1 MHGDLEARDLHGAQY
16 VGPGETLTLVKGDS
30 LDYEG
35 WDAALTVTGADAV
48 ATGQQVTFK
57 LGGRPYGVAIG
68 LQALGGGRV
77 ELEKGSI
84 NSNLNDRRVFETLQ
98 VQGRDAAG
106 VVSKMRL
113 AGVDINAGYNGN
125 GQGAFAAR
133 DGGSLHFTD
142 GRIAGGNVGKYFG
155 LFTVDGTDSE
165 IRAIRT
171 AISLT
176 GNAGLGVA
184 AGGKLTLQQMEIATS
199 DGYLN
204 MLITGEGSQASTTA
218 LVLSNARYDI
228 NDGAQAHVVNGTI
241 VNGAQPAFRVSGGN
255 TASSV
260 NVDQGSYSAKGS
272 YLAEI
277 QHDGQFTATD
287 ADFKAS
293 DVQAAFHTSS
303 SSAELTLKKSA
314 IETSG
319 NEGSH
324 GVDILGGVATL
335 ESLRLDTWGNEAHAL
350 RGTQNNET
358 TLSRI
363 SLKDSQVEV
372 HGSGGAALY
381 VAGDKVEATVA
392 ASQMTSLETDAH
404 GFVQVDRAQLDVRDS
419 QIDVQGARGS
429 TYVSRVNTRG
439 NGGNSARIAT
449 SVMRAM
455 KGPALWFLGDQHK
468 LILNESRVLSGE
480 VDGAPG
486 VLMQVDDAILDNQ
499 DTLAAG
505 RITLNARDSELLGD
519 VRVDSAT
526 AEVNL
531 DLTGASTLQGALLSE
546 AGRQVAEL
554 GLMESSTWMVTAH
567 SGLTQLI
574 HRGLL
579 QFAAPATAS
588 DFKRVQVTGN
598 YDIGEGTL
606 EFNTRLEGD
615 DSATDRL
622 LVQGNATGVGSVRVV
637 NAKGAGAATV
647 EGIRLVQV
655 DGESSATLSLL
666 ERVVAGPYEYTLV
679 QGSVSAPDDGDWY
692 LRSSRPPPV
701 KPDDPVQPDEPDKP
715 DEPVKPDEPDQP
727 VKPDS
732 PDDPTPPITPVD
744 PPSPS
749 PPEPLWR
756 PEVAAYQANQWASI
770 SLFSHNLHDRLGE
783 PVYAERQRDGSGGQ
797 AWVRSQR
804 QQHDLRTENR
814 QLASATDATMLQ
826 AGAELTRWQPRDHR
840 LHLGM
845 MAGAAQAQ
853 SHVGSALTGYHAK
866 GSVRGHSFGL
876 YGTWFSRAG
885 TPGGAYLDGWVQHGR
900 FHNQVQSDGL
910 RSVRYTSRSWTA
922 SLEAGYAW
930 NAWTS
935 ARARWMLEP
944 QLQYVY
950 VQHSAD
956 RVREAN
962 GTRIDASAGAGVDR
976 RLGLRMYP
984 QVLDLQ
990 VMRVQPYLAVHREDY
1005 AARRGVRFEGT
1016 AMNGSLPRRID
1027 SMQAGADAELG
1038 GGWTARGFITLRR
1051 GAGHYREVSGQV
1063 GLGYRW

>member
-1 MHGDLEARDLHGAQY
+1 MHGSQY

-30 LDYEG
+30 LDYLG
-35 WDAALTVTGADAV
+35 WGTALTVSGTDAV
-48 ATGQQVTFK
+48 VKGQQATFNI
-57 LGGRPYGVAIG
+57 GGRRFGFAIG
-68 LQALGGGRV
+68 LSALDGGRV

-84 NSNLNDRRVFETLQ
+84 NSNSADNRVYETLL
-98 VQGRDAAG
+98 VQGKDAAG
-106 VVSKMRL
+106 VASKMRL
-113 AGVDINAGYNGN
+113 AGVDINAGDNGN

-133 DGGSLHFTD
+133 SGGSLHFTD
-142 GRIAGGNVGKYFG
+142 GRIAGGKVGDYFG
-155 LFTVDGTDSE
+155 LFSVNGKDSE

-228 NDGAQAHVVNGTI
+228 NDGAQANVVNGTI
-241 VNGAQPAFRVSGGN
+241 VNAAQPAFRVSGGN
-255 TASSV
+255 TVSSV
-260 NVDQGSYSAKGS
+260 SVEKGSYSAKGS
-272 YLAEI
+272 FLAEI

-287 ADFKAS
+287 AHFKAS
-293 DVQAAFHTSS
+293 DVLAAFHTSS
-303 SSAELTLKKSA
+303 SSAELALTKSA

-319 NEGSH
+319 KEGSH

-335 ESLRLDTWGNEAHAL
+335 ESLRVDTRGNEAHAL

-358 TLSRI
+358 TLSQI
-363 SLKDSQVEV
+363 TVKDSQVEV

-381 VAGDKVEATVA
+381 VEGDKVEATIA
-392 ASQMTSLETDAH
+392 ASQMTSFEADAH
-404 GFVQVDRAQLDVRDS
+404 GLVQVDRAQLNVRDS

-429 TYVSRVNTRG
+429 TYVSRVNTG
-439 NGGNSARIAT
+439 GQGGNSARIGT
-449 SVMRAM
+449 SVLRATQ
-455 KGPALWFLGDQHK
+455 GPALWFLGDQHK
-468 LILNESRVLSGE
+468 LILSESRVLSGE
-480 VDGAPG
+480 IDGAPG
-486 VLMQVDDAILDNQ
+486 ILVQVGDAILDNQ

-531 DLTGASTLQGALLSE
+531 NLTGASTLQGALLSE
-546 AGRQVAEL
+546 SGRQVAEL
-554 GLMESSTWMVTAH
+554 GLMDASTWVVTAH
-567 SGLTQLI
+567 SGVTQLI

-579 QFAAPATAS
+579 QFAAPTHVD
-588 DFKRVQVTGN
+588 DFKRLQVTGN

-701 KPDDPVQPDEPDKP
+701 KPDDPVTPDDPDKP
-715 DEPVKPDEPDQP
+715 DVPATPDP
-727 VKPDS
+727 

-744 PPSPS
+744 PLPPS

-770 SLFSHNLHDRLGE
+770 SLFTHSLHDRLGE
-783 PVYAERQRDGSGGQ
+783 PVYAERQRDGAGGQ
-797 AWVRSQR
+797 AWARSQR

-853 SHVGSALTGYHAK
+853 SHVGSALTGYRAK

-885 TPGGAYLDGWVQHGR
+885 TPGGAYLDGWLQHGR

-976 RLGLRMYP
+976 RMGLRMYP
-984 QVLDLQ
+984 QALDLH
-990 VMRVQPYLAVHREDY
+990 VMRVQPYLAVHREDH
-1005 AARRGVRFEGT
+1005 AARRGVLFEDA

-1027 SMQAGADAELG
+1027 SVQAGADAELG

-1051 GAGHYREVSGQV
+1051 GAGQYREVSGQV